1 MSVVSGGL
9 RFIASIS
16 LSALKKESRFRKFCQ
31 KSRNLV
37 MSIYYCLLSGQSRW
51 MMIDDEKMNGKP
63 QAWWFEWFVQISIKP
78 LIFNIC
84 SYPPF
89 VLLKSRQEEMLEKY
103 SKVPTTWK
111 HCQDLFLCTTSL
123 TTYEKKFDF
132 SKKVQCISQLF
143 YVCVFSFLFGL

>member
-37 MSIYYCLLSGQSRW
+37 TSIHHCLLSGQSRW
-51 MMIDDEKMNGKP
+51 WWRENEW

-84 SYPPF
+84 SCSPF
-89 VLLKSRQEEMLEKY
+89 ELLKSRQEEMLEKY